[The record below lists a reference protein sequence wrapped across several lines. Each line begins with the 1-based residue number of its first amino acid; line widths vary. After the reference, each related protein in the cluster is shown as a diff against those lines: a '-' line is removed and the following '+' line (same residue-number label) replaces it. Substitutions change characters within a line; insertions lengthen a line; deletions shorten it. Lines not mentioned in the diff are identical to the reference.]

1 MTEPATPTDQTV
13 LVTGAS
19 GFLGRA
25 VVRELL
31 AGGYA
36 VRTLQRTP
44 SRTPGATDVLG
55 SVTDPEVVA
64 RAVAGV
70 DAVVHLAAKVS
81 LAGDPADFERVNVGG
96 TRTLLDAA
104 QAAGVQRVVHVSSPS
119 VAHHGDSIVGDD
131 AGPADPALARG
142 DYARTK
148 AAAELLALSRDGAVL
163 GDGGLARESADADR
177 ARAGQVAHDR
187 GADRSALD
195 RAPTDRAGAVMR
207 VVAVRPHLVWG
218 PGDTQL
224 VARVVERARAGRL
237 PLLGHGAALIDST
250 YVDNAASAIVAALR
264 AVDDVHGQAY
274 VITNGEPRPVAELLA
289 GICRAAGVEPPR
301 WSVPASVARAAGSA
315 VEAGWKIRPGADE
328 PPMTRFL
335 AEQLST
341 AHWFDQRRTRR
352 DLRWEPAVSVD
363 EGLRRLAASYS

>member
-1 MTEPATPTDQTV
+1 MTEPATPADQTV

-148 AAAELLALSRDGAVL
+148 AAAELLALARDGAAL
-163 GDGGLARESADADR
+163 GDGFTPEG
-177 ARAGQVAHDR
+177 ARAG
-187 GADRSALD
+187 S
-195 RAPTDRAGAVMR
+195 VMR

-315 VEAGWKIRPGADE
+315 VEAGCKIRPGADE